1 MSSRV
6 VDSSSVLA
14 LMHHEPGADEVASV
28 VAAGALISSVNY
40 SEVVA
45 KLADRGI
52 PEREIRARLARL
64 VLQIVDFDTGQALR
78 AGMLRPVTRTA
89 GLSLGDRACL
99 ALAQGRNL
107 PVVTADRSWR
117 SLTIGVEIR
126 LIR

>member
-1 MSSRV
+1 MSNSV
-6 VDSSSVLA
+6 VDSSAVLT
-14 LMHHEPGADEVASV
+14 LVQNEPGAAEAASV
-28 VAAGALISSVNY
+28 VAAGALISSVNF

-64 VLQIVDFDTGQALR
+64 VLQIVAFDTDQALR
-78 AGMLRPVTRTA
+78 AGMLRPVTREA

-107 PVVTADRSWR
+107 PVVTADRTWQ
-117 SLTIGVEIR
+117 SLTISVEIR

>member
-1 MSSRV
+1 M
-6 VDSSSVLA
+6 VDSSAVLT
-14 LMHHEPGADEVASV
+14 LVQNEPGAAEAASV
-28 VAAGALISSVNY
+28 VAAGALISSVNF

-64 VLQIVDFDTGQALR
+64 VLQIVAFDTDQALR
-78 AGMLRPVTRTA
+78 AGMLRPVTREA

-107 PVVTADRSWR
+107 PVVTADRTWQ
-117 SLTIGVEIR
+117 SLTISVEIR